1 MRSAICSAAL
11 VGTARTDAATIR
23 HPRLGASGS
32 CLSVGFFALG
42 LPERRSTRAARLD
55 KSCATKAKCREQDA
69 NSKVG
74 IFAAPRVRLVA
85 RCVSLAMSRALAD
98 ICEQVSSFGNAVCV
112 FRCRY
117 KPLQIASSGMPPLT
131 DNNAMKKSFNCAGAL
146 SQGLSDGD

>member
-1 MRSAICSAAL
+1 MPSVDQSGAAQE
-11 VGTARTDAATIR
+11 RQ
-23 HPRLGASGS
+23 
-32 CLSVGFFALG
+32 G
-42 LPERRSTRAARLD
+42 LTR
-55 KSCATKAKCREQDA
+55 CAGTKAKCREEDA
-69 NSKVG
+69 NAKVG

-112 FRCRY
+112 FRCGY
-117 KPLQIASSGMPPLT
+117 KTLPIASSGMPPLT